1 VAFFHREIVPMR
13 LVLLSSLLSILLTS
27 GAVAQGK
34 TPAPACA
41 PDDAGLQLPSGFC
54 GIPFASGLGRVR
66 HLAVAPNGDVFV
78 ASRGDSGGVVSLRDA
93 DGDGRAETVHRFG
106 PGGGTGIALSADAL
120 YFALNDRVV
129 RWPWA
134 PGQLEPAGEPVTIIR
149 DLPAAGNHGAKSIAL
164 GRDGALYLGIGSAS
178 NSCQEQNR
186 ADGSP
191 GQDPCPELATRAG
204 IWRFDASKADQHHDD
219 GVRFA
224 TGLRNPTAIA
234 VQPGKGV
241 LYAAPHG
248 RDQLGDN
255 WGYADSLSAEL
266 PSEEFMAVAEGD
278 DFGWPYCYNDHLQR
292 RKVLAP
298 EYGGDGKTVGR
309 CAKARAP
316 AIGFPGHWAP
326 MAIAFQPSGAFG
338 KDYAGGAFI
347 AFHGSWN
354 RAPLP
359 QAGFRVVFV
368 PFRDGKPT
376 GAYSTFAARRGNP
389 QGLRASGVAIGPDG
403 SLYISDENAGTIT
416 RVVRRP

>member
-1 VAFFHREIVPMR
+1 MR
-13 LVLLSSLLSILLTS
+13 LLLLAALLAILLPTELS
-27 GAVAQGK
+27 AQRD
-34 TPAPACA
+34 TPASACA

-78 ASRGDSGGVVSLRDA
+78 ATRGDSGGVISLRDA

-106 PGGGTGIALSADAL
+106 PGGGTGIALRPDAL

-129 RWPWA
+129 RWTWA
-134 PGQLEPAGEPVTIIR
+134 PGQLEPSGEPVTILGN
-149 DLPAAGNHGAKSIAL
+149 LPTAGNHGAKSIAL
-164 GRDGALYLGIGSAS
+164 GQDGALYLGVGSAS
-178 NSCQEQNR
+178 NSCQRENR
-186 ADGSP
+186 ADSSP

-204 IWRFDASKADQHHDD
+204 IWRFDAAKVGQRQED

-234 VQPGKGV
+234 IQPAGGA
-241 LYAAPHG
+241 LYAAPLG
-248 RDQLGDN
+248 RDQLSDN
-255 WGYADSLSAEL
+255 WGYSDSLNAEL
-266 PSEEFMAVAEGD
+266 PSEEFVAVRNGD
-278 DFGWPYCYNDHLQR
+278 DFGWPYCYNDHLR
-292 RKVLAP
+292 RLKVLAP

-309 CAKARAP
+309 CAKAKQP

-326 MAIAFQPSGAFG
+326 MAIAFQTSEAFG
-338 KDYAGGAFI
+338 REYLGGAFI

-376 GAYSTFAARRGNP
+376 GEYATFAARRDNP
-389 QGLRASGVAIGPDG
+389 QGLRAAGVAIGPDG

-416 RVVRRP
+416 RIVRRP

>member
-1 VAFFHREIVPMR
+1 MR
-13 LVLLSSLLSILLTS
+13 LLLLAALLAILLPTELS
-27 GAVAQGK
+27 AQRD
-34 TPAPACA
+34 TPASACA

-78 ASRGDSGGVVSLRDA
+78 ATRGDSGGVISLRDA
-93 DGDGRAETVHRFG
+93 DGDGRAETVRRFG
-106 PGGGTGIALSADAL
+106 PGGGTGIALGPDAL

-129 RWPWA
+129 RWTWA
-134 PGQLEPAGEPVTIIR
+134 PGQLEPSGEPVTIVG
-149 DLPAAGNHGAKSIAL
+149 DLPTAGNHGAKSIAL
-164 GRDGALYLGIGSAS
+164 GQDGALYLGVGSAS
-178 NSCQEQNR
+178 NSCQRDNR
-186 ADGSP
+186 ADGSL

-204 IWRFDASKADQHHDD
+204 IWRFDAAKAGQHQAD

-234 VQPGKGV
+234 IQPAGGA
-241 LYAAPHG
+241 LYAAPLG
-248 RDQLGDN
+248 RDQLSDN
-255 WGYADSLSAEL
+255 WGYSDSLNAEL
-266 PSEEFMAVAEGD
+266 PSEEFVAVANGD

-309 CAKARAP
+309 CAKAKRP

-326 MAIAFQPSGAFG
+326 MAIAFQPSDAFG
-338 KDYAGGAFI
+338 KDYQGGAFV

-359 QAGFRVVFV
+359 QAGFRIAFV

-376 GAYSTFAARRGNP
+376 GEYSTFAARRGNP
-389 QGLRASGVAIGPDG
+389 QGLRASGVAVGPDG

-416 RVVRRP
+416 RIVRRP